1 MKIRSESLT
10 WKWTNFAKLGSLM
23 KVSCKYAQINL
34 TSRMFV
40 SASVSPASSIIWT
53 AALSWAA
60 IKAIRNSSR
69 SMSFVTWDDW
79 DLSMMGFSCKC
90 RVSMVREAAKQ
101 AFKIYS
107 TISKM
112 GAHPNTRRSHRKTCK
127 GSMIRS
133 SYREKKKFLNFKNV
147 VGKKG
152 KILSYHLPSKYVQ
165 I

>member
-1 MKIRSESLT
+1 
-10 WKWTNFAKLGSLM
+10 M

-40 SASVSPASSIIWT
+40 SASVSPASSRIWT

-60 IKAIRNSSR
+60 IKAIRNSSL

-133 SYREKKKFLNFKNV
+133 SYREMKKKFKS
-147 VGKKG
+147 GRKK
-152 KILSYHLPSKYVQ
+152 KLSSHLPPKYHAQQLHFLKNAIVA
-165 I
+165 